1 MQYKSNGILCQSK
14 VTVINMQSS
23 TLIAMSG
30 GVDSAVAAYLI
41 KTSVGSAAGAT
52 MKLSD
57 AGANEAVS
65 AAETAR
71 RLGIEHYVFDFSAE
85 FSREVVD
92 RFCSTYLNGATPNP
106 CIYCNRKIKFGR
118 FLERALEL
126 GYDKV
131 ATGHYAQIE
140 YDRESGRYILLR
152 ALDRAKDQT
161 YVLSVLNQYQLSKT
175 LLPLGSMTKPQVRA
189 LAAEL
194 GLGAAERP
202 ESQDICFIPDHDHA
216 RFIREHT
223 GKIPPRGKFID
234 TDGNVLGEHSGIINY
249 TIGQRKG
256 LGVSV
261 GRPIYVCR
269 IDAADN
275 RVVLGGEDCLYEKR
289 LYANELNFVALGSLA
304 GSMRV
309 TAKIRYS
316 HKEVP
321 AVITMASEHELCV
334 EFDSPQRAITC
345 GQTVVLYSD
354 DAVVAS
360 GTICRVGGGG
370 DAPAGGCQG

>member
-57 AGANEAVS
+57 SGANEAAS

-92 RFCSTYLNGATPNP
+92 RFCSTYLHGATPNP
-106 CIYCNRKIKFGR
+106 CIYCNRKIKFGC

-152 ALDRAKDQT
+152 ALDRAKDQS
-161 YVLSVLNQYQLSKT
+161 YVLSVLNQRQLSKT

-189 LAAEL
+189 LAASL
-194 GLGAAERP
+194 GLGVAERP

-275 RVVLGGEDCLYEKR
+275 QVVLGGEDCLYEKR
-289 LYANELNFVALGSLA
+289 LYANELNFVAIESLA

-321 AVITMASEHELCV
+321 AVITMASERELCV
-334 EFDSPQRAITC
+334 EFDSPQRAITR

-354 DAVVAS
+354 NAVVAS
-360 GTICRVGGGG
+360 GTICRSGGG

>member
-1 MQYKSNGILCQSK
+1 
-14 VTVINMQSS
+14 
-23 TLIAMSG
+23 
-30 GVDSAVAAYLI
+30 
-41 KTSVGSAAGAT
+41 
-52 MKLSD
+52 
-57 AGANEAVS
+57 
-65 AAETAR
+65 
-71 RLGIEHYVFDFSAE
+71 
-85 FSREVVD
+85 
-92 RFCSTYLNGATPNP
+92 
-106 CIYCNRKIKFGR
+106 
-118 FLERALEL
+118 
-126 GYDKV
+126 
-131 ATGHYAQIE
+131 
-140 YDRESGRYILLR
+140 
-152 ALDRAKDQT
+152 
-161 YVLSVLNQYQLSKT
+161 
-175 LLPLGSMTKPQVRA
+175 MTKPQVRA

-194 GLGAAERP
+194 GLGVAERP

-234 TDGNVLGEHSGIINY
+234 TDGNVLGEHSGIFNY

-269 IDAADN
+269 IDAAGN
-275 RVVLGGEDCLYEKR
+275 QVVLGGEDCLYEKR
-289 LYANELNFVALGSLA
+289 LYANELNFVAIESLA

-321 AVITMASEHELCV
+321 AVITMASERELCV

-360 GTICRVGGGG
+360 GTICRSGSG